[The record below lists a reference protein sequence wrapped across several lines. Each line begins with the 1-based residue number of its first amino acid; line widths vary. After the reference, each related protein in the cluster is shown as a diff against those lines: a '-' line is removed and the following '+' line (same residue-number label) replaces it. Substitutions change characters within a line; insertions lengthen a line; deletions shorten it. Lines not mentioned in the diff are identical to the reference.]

1 MAHESA
7 FAQRI
12 RERYPEGLTGVFA
25 IGGTRTTYILDQ
37 NRHQEDP
44 GKIVDFAAHGEYLLR
59 RYMEFAEMFYSLGGQ
74 NMIITAFSFRGFY
87 NRGREYAEFVTK
99 EMERFTS
106 DYAVAAYKRM
116 GVDPYFTGVD
126 TLLLFSK
133 DSPVYKLGE
142 SLQDFQQNWSYAAGR
157 RKLIWEIASI
167 PLYSF
172 WNNSQQAEPA
182 EQAALAEAIEGNRDE
197 LEEVYRSLYRQFSRD
212 AYGTE
217 VPMPH
222 FYLGTNKS
230 GDLKWRSPMPLAL
243 SGGDYLRMFFT
254 PYPTLFITPQVMQHM
269 LEDLAFNERFFSDK
283 TDYKGK
289 YTRELAQAEYDR
301 VMQLREDPNAVLGLS
316 RRVVINTEDQI

>member
-1 MAHESA
+1 MDKPQN
-7 FAQRI
+7 FAKRI

-37 NRHQEDP
+37 NRDKEDP
-44 GKIVDFAAHGEYLLR
+44 GKIEDFAAHGEFLLR
-59 RYMEFAEMFYSLGGQ
+59 RYFEFAEMFYTLGGQ

-87 NRGREYAEFVTK
+87 NRGQEYAEFVTA
-99 EMERFTS
+99 EMERFMS
-106 DYAVAAYKRM
+106 DYAVAACKRLKI
-116 GVDPYFTGVD
+116 DPYFTGID
-126 TLLLFSK
+126 TLLLFPEE
-133 DSPVYKLGE
+133 SPIYQLGR
-142 SLQDFQQNWSYAAGR
+142 SLQRFQQQWRYKKGR

-172 WNNSQQAEPA
+172 WNSNFAMSLQDQE
-182 EQAALAEAIEGNRDE
+182 ALAKAVVEHNDE
-197 LEEVYRSLYRQFSRD
+197 LENVYRVLYQFFSAD
-212 AYGTE
+212 VYGTE

-254 PYPTLFITPQVMQHM
+254 PYPTLFMTPEIMQVI
-269 LEDLAFNERFFSDK
+269 LEDLAFNERFFSDQ

-289 YTRELAQAEYDR
+289 YTRELAQAEYER
-301 VMQLREDPNAVLGLS
+301 VMRLRQDPNAVLGLS
-316 RRVVINTEDQI
+316 RRVEEKTDI

>member
-1 MAHESA
+1 MGNREI

-37 NRHQEDP
+37 NRDKDDP
-44 GKIVDFAAHGEYLLR
+44 GKIEDFAAHGEYLLR
-59 RYMEFAEMFYSLGGQ
+59 RYFEFAEMFYSLGGQ

-87 NRGREYAEFVTK
+87 NRGREYAEFVTQ
-99 EMERFTS
+99 EMFRFIS
-106 DYAVAAYKRM
+106 DYAIEAYQRLEI
-116 GVDPYFTGVD
+116 DPYFTGID
-126 TLLLFSK
+126 TLLLFAE
-133 DSPVYKLGE
+133 DSPVYHLGKT
-142 SLQDFQQNWSYAAGR
+142 LQEFQTDWDYQDGR
-157 RKLIWEIASI
+157 RKLIWEVASI
-167 PLYSF
+167 PLYTFWQSIYAMSF
-172 WNNSQQAEPA
+172 TEQQ
-182 EQAALAEAIEGNRDE
+182 ALAEAIVDNRDE
-197 LEEVYRSLYRQFSRD
+197 LENIYRILYKRFSHD
-212 AYGTE
+212 AYNTD

-254 PYPTLFITPQVMQHM
+254 PYPTLFMTPEIMQTI

-289 YTRELAQAEYDR
+289 YTRELAQAEYER
-301 VMQLREDPNAVLGLS
+301 VMRLREDPNAILGLS
-316 RRVVINTEDQI
+316 RRVDTKADA

>member
-1 MAHESA
+1 MDNREA
-7 FAQRI
+7 FAHRI

-37 NRHQEDP
+37 NRDQEDP
-44 GKIVDFAAHGEYLLR
+44 GKIEDFATHGEYLLR
-59 RYMEFAEMFYSLGGQ
+59 RYFEFAEMFYSLGGQ

-87 NRGREYAEFVTK
+87 NRGREYAEFLTQ
-99 EMERFTS
+99 ELARLQS
-106 DYAVAAYKRM
+106 DYAAEACKRL
-116 GVDPYFTGVD
+116 GIDPYFTGID
-126 TLLLFSK
+126 TLLLFSE
-133 DSPVYKLGE
+133 DSPVYHLGR
-142 SLQDFQQNWSYAAGR
+142 SLQEFQREWDYQEGR
-157 RKLIWEIASI
+157 KKLIWEVASI

-172 WNNSQQAEPA
+172 WQTSYAMSRSHQET
-182 EQAALAEAIEGNRDE
+182 LAGAIESNRDE
-197 LEEVYRSLYRQFSRD
+197 LEAIYRTLYEQFSYD
-212 AYGTE
+212 AYGTK

-254 PYPTLFITPQVMQHM
+254 PYPTLFLTAEIMQTI

-289 YTRELAQAEYDR
+289 YTRALAQAEYER
-301 VMQLREDPNAVLGLS
+301 VMNLRKDPNAVLGLS
-316 RRVVINTEDQI
+316 RHVNFEDES